1 MFPRVNDSL
10 SLIKTSDCKNRR
22 EVNLY
27 IHVAAADPE
36 NAESGGRDT

>member
-1 MFPRVNDSL
+1 MFPRADESL
-10 SLIKTSDCKNRR
+10 SLTKISDCKNRR
-22 EVNLY
+22 KVNFY